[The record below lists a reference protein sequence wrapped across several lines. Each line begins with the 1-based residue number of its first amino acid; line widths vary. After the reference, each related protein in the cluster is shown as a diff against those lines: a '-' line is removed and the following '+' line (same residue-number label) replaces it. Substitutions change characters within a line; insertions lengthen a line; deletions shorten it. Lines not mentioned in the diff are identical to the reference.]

1 VGGKK
6 RPPPVLV
13 RRVEGRM
20 QPDERDDEIRDEDI
34 VAQYQDIPEALGE
47 LSRVYQATRRE
58 DEQEEQRQVSS
69 DDE

>member
-1 VGGKK
+1 
-6 RPPPVLV
+6 
-13 RRVEGRM
+13 M

-58 DEQEEQRQVSS
+58 DEQGEQRQVSS